1 MSSMEAAPRPA
12 ARSPT
17 TLSVK
22 DGRPEL
28 RGILNTAGQL
38 WTSLDSLIND
48 RPIKVA
54 ITGLSRSGKTVFL
67 TSLIANLLAM
77 GTGRATLPALRAH
90 IDKSG
95 KERLRDIRLV
105 PARAGTTPR
114 FDYPGK
120 LADLA
125 AAQPRW
131 PARTEDLAEIELEL
145 EIRGGNGLLGQMR
158 GLSGTPRVR
167 LELLDYPG
175 EWLLD
180 LPLLNQSYAHW
191 SAETLTRT
199 REKPRS
205 DAAAEFLSFIT
216 HIDPSRTADD
226 ALIQRG
232 HRLYKTALERC
243 RAEFGLRYLQPGRFL
258 TMGAR
263 NDAPFMW
270 FFPVDNL
277 PSDAAQNS
285 IADLLNARFDAYKAE
300 IRATFFDTH
309 FRAFD
314 RQIVLV
320 DTLGALHAGRTAF
333 EDTERAIADIAACL
347 AAEDSILPRWLGG
360 SAIERIAFVAT
371 KADHVPELHRDNLR
385 ALMRDMVRLARDHG
399 PDAVSYHAAAAVV
412 STTDGWADQPD
423 GHREPVVWGR
433 QLGETQSRPYRV
445 GNVPITRP
453 PDSFWSGRYFELPSF
468 TPPPIDPSAANG
480 IPHLGLDQILVD
492 LIGDRL

>member
-1 MSSMEAAPRPA
+1 LPSILTS
-12 ARSPT
+12 T
-17 TLSVK
+17 
-22 DGRPEL
+22 GR
-28 RGILNTAGQL
+28 L
-38 WTSLDSLIND
+38 WTSLDNLIND

-77 GTGRATLPALRAH
+77 GTGRPTMPALRAH

-95 KERLRDIRLV
+95 KDRLRNIHLV

-125 AAQPRW
+125 AAQPKW

-145 EIRGGNGLLGQMR
+145 EIRAGNGLLGQMR
-158 GLSGTPRVR
+158 GLSGTPRIR
-167 LELLDYPG
+167 LQLLDYPG

-180 LPLLNQSYAHW
+180 LPLLDLSYRRW
-191 SAETLTRT
+191 SADTLERL

-205 DAAAEFLSFIT
+205 DVAAEFLSFVS
-216 HIDPSRTADD
+216 HIDPTRTADD
-226 ALIQRG
+226 ALILRG
-232 HRLYKTALERC
+232 HRLYKAALERC
-243 RAEFGLRYLQPGRFL
+243 RAELGLRYLQPGRFL
-258 TMGAR
+258 TMGTR
-263 NDAPFMW
+263 NDAPFLW
-270 FFPVDNL
+270 FFPTDNL
-277 PSDAAQNS
+277 PSNFGHNS
-285 IADLLNARFDAYKAE
+285 IADLLTARFDAYKAE
-300 IRATFFDTH
+300 VRTSFFDAH
-309 FRAFD
+309 FRAFN

-333 EDTERAIADIAACL
+333 EDTERAIGDIAACL
-347 AAEDSILPRWLGG
+347 AESDSVLPRFLGG
-360 SAIERIAFVAT
+360 SGIERIAFVAT

-385 ALMRDMVRLARDHG
+385 ALMRDMVRLARKHG
-399 PDAVSYHAAAAVV
+399 PGAVSYHAAAAVV
-412 STTDGWADQPD
+412 STADGWADQPD

-433 QLGETQSRPYRV
+433 KLGETEARAYRV
-445 GNVPITRP
+445 GNVPIARP
-453 PDSFWSGRYFELPSF
+453 PDSFWSGRYFELPAF
-468 TPPPIDPSAANG
+468 TPPPIDPNASNG

>member
-1 MSSMEAAPRPA
+1 
-12 ARSPT
+12 
-17 TLSVK
+17 
-22 DGRPEL
+22 L
-28 RGILNTAGQL
+28 RNVLNAAGQL
-38 WTSLDSLIND
+38 WSSLDNLIND
-48 RPIKVA
+48 QPIKVA
-54 ITGLSRSGKTVFL
+54 VTGLSRSGKTVFL

-77 GTGRATLPALRAH
+77 GTGRPAMPALRAY
-90 IDKSG
+90 IDKGG

-125 AAQPRW
+125 AAQPKW
-131 PARTEDLAEIELEL
+131 PARTEDIAEIELEL
-145 EIRGGNGLLGQMR
+145 EIRAGNGLLGQMR
-158 GLSGTPRVR
+158 ALSGTPRLR
-167 LELLDYPG
+167 LRLLDYPG

-180 LPLLNQSYAHW
+180 LPLLNLSYARW
-191 SAETLTRT
+191 SGETLARL
-199 REKPRS
+199 REQPRS
-205 DAAAEFLSFIT
+205 EAAAEFLSFIV
-216 HIDPSRTADD
+216 HIDPTRTADD

-232 HRLYKTALERC
+232 HRLYKMALERC

-270 FFPVDNL
+270 FFPAENL
-277 PSDAAQNS
+277 PGSPARNS
-285 IADLLNARFDAYKAE
+285 IADLLGARFDAYKTE
-300 IRATFFDTH
+300 IRATFFDTQ
-309 FRAFD
+309 FRDFD

-333 EDTERAIADIAACL
+333 EDTERAIADIATCL
-347 AAEDSILPRWLGG
+347 AKGDSILPRWLGG
-360 SAIERIAFVAT
+360 SSIERIAFVAT

-385 ALMRDMVRLARDHG
+385 ALMRDMVRLSRTQG
-399 PDAVSYHAAAAVV
+399 PGEDAVSYHAAAAVV

-433 QLGETQSRPYRV
+433 KLGETQSRPYRV
-445 GNVPITRP
+445 GNVPISRP

-468 TPPPIDPSAANG
+468 TPPPIDPNATNG
-480 IPHLGLDQILVD
+480 IPHLGLDQIMVD

>member
-1 MSSMEAAPRPA
+1 
-12 ARSPT
+12 
-17 TLSVK
+17 LS
-22 DGRPEL
+22 GLL
-28 RGILNTAGQL
+28 RTAGQL
-38 WTSLDSLIND
+38 WSSVDDLIND
-48 RPIKVA
+48 RPLKVA

-77 GTGRATLPALRAH
+77 GTGHPALPALRAH
-90 IDKSG
+90 IDKG
-95 KERLRDIRLV
+95 GRERLRAIRLV
-105 PARAGTTPR
+105 PARASTTPR

-125 AAQPRW
+125 RAQPRW
-131 PARTEDLAEIELEL
+131 PERTEDLAEIELEL
-145 EIRGGNGLLGQMR
+145 EIRPGHGLLGQVRSMTGATR
-158 GLSGTPRVR
+158 LR

-180 LPLLNQSYAHW
+180 LPMLNLSHARW
-191 SAETLTRT
+191 SAETLARL
-199 REKPRS
+199 REKPRAE
-205 DAAAEFLSFIT
+205 AAAEFLSFIA
-216 HIDPSRTADD
+216 HIDPSRAADD

-232 HRLYKTALERC
+232 HRLYKAALERC
-243 RAEFGLRYLQPGRFL
+243 RTECGLRYLQPGRFL

-270 FFPVDNL
+270 FFPVDN
-277 PSDAAQNS
+277 PPQHPTRDS
-285 IADLLNARFDAYKAE
+285 IAELLGARFDAYKTDV
-300 IRATFFDTH
+300 RTNFFDTH

-320 DTLGALHAGRTAF
+320 DTLGALHAGRAAF
-333 EDTERAIADIAACL
+333 EDTQHAIADIAASL
-347 AAEDSILPRWLGG
+347 SNAESILPRWLGG
-360 SAIERIAFVAT
+360 TSIERIAFVAT

-385 ALMRDMVRLARDHG
+385 ALMRDMVRQAETRG
-399 PDAVSYHAAAAVV
+399 PDAVSYHAAASVV

-433 QLGETQSRPYRV
+433 KLGETQARPYRV
-445 GNVPITRP
+445 GNVPIATP

-468 TPPPIDPSAANG
+468 TPPPIDPNAANG
-480 IPHLGLDQILVD
+480 IPQLGLDQILVD

>member
-1 MSSMEAAPRPA
+1 
-12 ARSPT
+12 
-17 TLSVK
+17 
-22 DGRPEL
+22 L
-28 RGILNTAGQL
+28 RGILSTAGQL
-38 WTSLDSLIND
+38 WTSLDNLIND

-54 ITGLSRSGKTVFL
+54 ITGLARSGKTVFL

-77 GTGRATLPALRAH
+77 GTGRPTMPALRAH
-90 IDKSG
+90 IDKGG
-95 KERLRDIRLV
+95 KDRLRNIRLV

-145 EIRGGNGLLGQMR
+145 EISAGTGLLGQMR

-167 LELLDYPG
+167 LQLLDYPG

-180 LPLLNQSYAHW
+180 LPLLRLSYRQW
-191 SAETLTRT
+191 SADTLRRL

-205 DAAAEFLSFIT
+205 DVAAEFLSFVS
-216 HIDPSRTADD
+216 HIDPTRTADD
-226 ALIQRG
+226 ALLQRG
-232 HRLYKTALERC
+232 HRLYKAALERC
-243 RAEFGLRYLQPGRFL
+243 RADFGLRYLQPGRFL

-263 NDAPFMW
+263 NDAPFLW
-270 FFPVDNL
+270 FFPTDD
-277 PSDAAQNS
+277 PPFQAARNS

-300 IRATFFDTH
+300 IRASFFDTN

-333 EDTERAIADIAACL
+333 EDTERAIADIAASL
-347 AAEDSILPRWLGG
+347 AESDSILPRFLGG

-371 KADHVPELHRDNLR
+371 KADHVPALHRDNLR
-385 ALMRDMVRLARDHG
+385 ALMRDMVRLAREHG
-399 PDAVSYHAAAAVV
+399 PDEVSYHAAASVV
-412 STTDGWADQPD
+412 STSDGWADQPD

-433 QLGETQSRPYRV
+433 KLGETEARAYRV
-445 GNVPITRP
+445 GNVPIAHP
-453 PDSFWSGRYFELPSF
+453 PDSFWSGRYFELPAF
-468 TPPPIDPSAANG
+468 TPPPIDPSAVGG

>member
-1 MSSMEAAPRPA
+1 
-12 ARSPT
+12 
-17 TLSVK
+17 
-22 DGRPEL
+22 L
-28 RGILNTAGQL
+28 RGVLTTAGQL
-38 WTSLDSLIND
+38 WASLDNLIND

-77 GTGRATLPALRAH
+77 GTGRPALPALRTH
-90 IDKSG
+90 IDETG
-95 KERLRDIRLV
+95 KERLRNIHLV
-105 PARAGTTPR
+105 PARASTTPR
-114 FDYPGK
+114 FDYLDK

-125 AAQPRW
+125 AAQPKW

-145 EIRGGNGLLGQMR
+145 EIRARGGLLGQMR
-158 GLSGTPRVR
+158 GLSGTPRLR

-180 LPLLNQSYAHW
+180 LPLLHLSHARW
-191 SAETLTRT
+191 SSETLNRL
-199 REKPRS
+199 REKPRC

-232 HRLYKTALERC
+232 HRLYKLALERC
-243 RAEFGLRYLQPGRFL
+243 RTDFGLRYLQPGRFL

-270 FFPVDNL
+270 FFPADNL
-277 PSDAAQNS
+277 PEHLARGS
-285 IADLLNARFDAYKAE
+285 IAELISARFEAYKAD

-320 DTLGALHAGRTAF
+320 DVLGSLHAGRAAF

-347 AAEDSILPRWLGG
+347 AAGNSTLPRFLGG
-360 SAIERIAFVAT
+360 SAIERVAFVAT

-385 ALMRDMVRLARDHG
+385 ALMRDMVRPARTHAPVG
-399 PDAVSYHAAAAVV
+399 EESVSYHAAASVV
-412 STTDGWADQPD
+412 STIDGWADQPD
-423 GHREPVVWGR
+423 GHREPVVWGKK
-433 QLGETQSRPYRV
+433 LGETQARPYRV
-445 GNVPITRP
+445 GNVPIGRP
-453 PDSFWSGRYFELPSF
+453 PASFWSGRYFELPSF
-468 TPPPIDPSAANG
+468 TPPQIDQNALNG
-480 IPHLGLDQILVD
+480 IPQLGLDEILVD

>member
-1 MSSMEAAPRPA
+1 M
-12 ARSPT
+12 
-17 TLSVK
+17 
-22 DGRPEL
+22 
-28 RGILNTAGQL
+28 RGILTSAGQL
-38 WTSLDSLIND
+38 WSSLDNFIND

-54 ITGLSRSGKTVFL
+54 VTGLSRSGKTVFL

-77 GTGRATLPALRAH
+77 GTGRPTMPALRAH

-95 KERLRDIRLV
+95 KDRLRRIRLV

-125 AAQPRW
+125 AAQPKW

-145 EIRGGNGLLGQMR
+145 EIRAGTGLLGQMR
-158 GLSGTPRVR
+158 GLSGTPRLR
-167 LELLDYPG
+167 LQLLDYPG

-180 LPLLNQSYAHW
+180 LPLLDLSFRRW
-191 SAETLTRT
+191 SADTLARLRET
-199 REKPRS
+199 PRS
-205 DAAAEFLSFIT
+205 EVAAEFLSFVG
-216 HIDPSRTADD
+216 HIDPARSADD

-232 HRLYKTALERC
+232 HRLYKAALERC

-263 NDAPFMW
+263 NDAPYLW
-270 FFPVDNL
+270 FFPADNL
-277 PSDAAQNS
+277 PTYTGRSS
-285 IADLLNARFDAYKAE
+285 IADLLNERFDAYKAE
-300 IRATFFDTH
+300 VRASFFDTH
-309 FRAFD
+309 FREFD

-333 EDTERAIADIAACL
+333 EDTERAIGDIARCL
-347 AAEDSILPRWLGG
+347 AESDSILPRFLGG
-360 SAIERIAFVAT
+360 AGIERIAFVAT

-385 ALMRDMVRLARDHG
+385 ALMRDMVRLAREHG
-399 PDAVSYHAAAAVV
+399 PDEVSYHAAAAVV

-433 QLGETQSRPYRV
+433 KMGEQQPRPYRV
-445 GNVPITRP
+445 GNVPIARP
-453 PDSFWSGRYFELPSF
+453 PDGFWSGRYFALPAF
-468 TPPPIDPSAANG
+468 TPPPIDPNAANG